1 MSKRCPYVRP
11 MTRWYMRDPYFI
23 EYMLHE
29 GTAVFVWLFALELLA
44 GLVCL
49 SLGEVAWNAFL
60 GWLSGVPGRLC
71 NGVILLMMLYH
82 GVSWFLI
89 LPRTIPPVRLGGRH
103 VPGWVLSA
111 GGLCA
116 MLIASAVLAVGAM
129 LLAKGGV

>member
-1 MSKRCPYVRP
+1 MSKRRPYVRP
-11 MTRWYMRDPYFI
+11 MARWYMRDPYFI

-49 SLGEVAWNAFL
+49 SLGEAAWQVFL
-60 GWLSGVPGRLC
+60 GGLGSLPGRLC

-89 LPRTIPPVRLGGRH
+89 LPRTIPPVRLGGLR

-111 GGLCA
+111 GGFCA
-116 MLIASAVLAVGAM
+116 MAIASAALAVAAM

>member
-1 MSKRCPYVRP
+1 MSKRRPYVRP

-29 GTAVFVWLFALELLA
+29 GTAVFVWLFALELLV
-44 GLVCL
+44 GLLCL
-49 SLGEVAWNAFL
+49 SLGEAAWNAFRS
-60 GWLSGVPGRLC
+60 WLACVPGMLC
-71 NGVILLMMLYH
+71 NGAILLMMLYH

-89 LPRTIPPVRLGGRH
+89 LPRTIPPVSLGGLR

-111 GGLCA
+111 AGMCA
-116 MLIASAVLAVGAM
+116 MLVASAVLAVGAM